1 MDSPSESTNLKSE
14 ESPPPPS
21 PTSSDPPP
29 SNGSST
35 TTDPK
40 RLRGRD
46 ANVYDAVAGRITLN
60 NALSDADDPISL
72 SSRRRRTSA
81 GRHHSARNAKLAP
94 EEALFRRKHAPA
106 RYAEYD
112 IYWASDDLPSRGGGR
127 DDSATPVAA
136 AGGSGSA
143 GVGIGNDDRDKQGRR
158 HHPLPDSDLLRS
170 VHWYASHFYEATA
183 LRLGGV
189 GDREGK
195 EGENRRGR
203 NRCFVGSRL
212 VDERSMDETALLAF
226 GVLLEEAGRA
236 ALGKSGD
243 TVFTEASMEHG
254 NKGPAA
260 VAGRFGSEPG
270 FGLGPGPDTGAETSI
285 RFGVGQENVG
295 GIVDQATPPGSRRDR
310 EPKRRKVAKQEQ
322 IGD

>member
-14 ESPPPPS
+14 ESPQPPS

-60 NALSDADDPISL
+60 NALRDADDPISL

-127 DDSATPVAA
+127 DD
-136 AGGSGSA
+136 
-143 GVGIGNDDRDKQGRR
+143 RRR

-183 LRLGGV
+183 LRLGG
-189 GDREGK
+189 
-195 EGENRRGR
+195 NRGGR

-236 ALGKSGD
+236 ALGTRGD

-260 VAGRFGSEPG
+260 VA
-270 FGLGPGPDTGAETSI
+270 
-285 RFGVGQENVG
+285 